1 MLVTQFCPTLCELMD
16 CSLSGSSVC
25 GIFQA
30 RILGWV
36 IIPFSRGSSW
46 PRDWT
51 GVCCIAGRFL
61 TLWAMREA
69 LLKCIYQTINRIYV
83 SRMVLYLAFT
93 FLFLL
98 IASYFFY
105 LKHIFYFKMLVYFKS
120 LLPTLKS
127 LKNRVKSVNSCSLLS
142 QVENRRS
149 NGSVLSGQ

>member
-1 MLVTQFCPTLCELMD
+1 MLVTQLCPTLCELMD

-61 TLWAMREA
+61 TLRAMREA

-83 SRMVLYLAFT
+83 SRMVLCLAFT

-105 LKHIFYFKMLVYFKS
+105 IKLIFYFKMLVYFKS

-127 LKNRVKSVNSCSLLS
+127 LKNRAKSVNSCSLLS

-149 NGSVLSGQ
+149 NSSVLSGQ